1 LASKIILYL
10 KMKIMKKIP
19 VIFSFIGLALLSA
32 CNKEK
37 LNIVNPNSPT
47 SASLLT
53 ESGIKSFAL
62 GLINRQLGNVTNAG
76 SVNLLVVGLV
86 HESTMGDETFQ
97 PYGNWGVRWSNQV
110 YSVILPSGTTVINPF
125 GVTQLESLKGFNSRQ
140 AGDRNAFL
148 YTWFWAYNYI
158 AQCNTLLTALDNPGL
173 SLSGDAAAKKAVLK
187 AWALWWKGCAY
198 SRVGSLYIAGLK
210 VDNAGVTN
218 PNYVSSADMI
228 IEANKTLDAA
238 AAALNGITANADY
251 TETFKS
257 ITASYNFPNDVLT
270 PSMWAHSIN
279 TMKARN
285 LIANKKTAVMTP
297 ADWTAVLALTN
308 NGIVAS
314 DKVFKMGMT
323 PDGVNDV
330 SGNFAHP
337 LALIGTNN
345 EFNFVS
351 ERLIQEYKTGDARL
365 AKNFTLRNLADRY
378 APNIRSRGLQF
389 GTRWA
394 VNNVEDGGLY
404 ATNNNA
410 GSLPLFG
417 SYEENALTAAEALI
431 NSAQIESGLA
441 LVDQVRSAQG
451 AGIASVAGTSLTLAQ
466 AKEEVRRERRV
477 SLFLRGTA
485 FYDAR
490 RWGLTAPLSQGGGRT
505 GAMVYLSA
513 SLIGGGVTVPDVR
526 PCTMDYRY
534 VDYFDVPLNELDFN
548 SPSSTSV
555 PVKN

>member
-1 LASKIILYL
+1 
-10 KMKIMKKIP
+10 MNNMKKIT
-19 VIFSFIGLALLSA
+19 IAFSFVGLLLLSA

-47 SASLLT
+47 SESLLT

-76 SVNLLVVGLV
+76 TVNLLFVGLT
-86 HESTMGDETFQ
+86 HQSTMGDELFM

-110 YSVILPSGTTVINPF
+110 YSVTIPNGTTVVNPF
-125 GVTQLESLKGFNSRQ
+125 GVTQLESLVGFNSRQ

-148 YTWFWAYNYI
+148 YEWFWAYNYI

-173 SLSGDAAAKKAVLK
+173 SLTGDAAAKKAVLK
-187 AWALWWKGCAY
+187 AWALWWKGYAY

-210 VDNAGVTN
+210 VDNAGSTN
-218 PNYVSSADMI
+218 PNYVSSADI
-228 IEANKTLDAA
+228 ITEANSTLDAA
-238 AAALNGITANADY
+238 AAALNGITANDDY
-251 TETFKS
+251 NATFKA
-257 ITASYNFPNDVLT
+257 ITASYNFPDDILT
-270 PSMWAHSIN
+270 PAMWAHSIN
-279 TMKARN
+279 TLKARN
-285 LIANKKTAVMTP
+285 LIANKKTAAMTP
-297 ADWTAVLALTN
+297 ADWAAVLALTN

-314 DKVFKMGMT
+314 DKVFRFGMT
-323 PDGVNDV
+323 TDGVNDV
-330 SGNFAHP
+330 SANFYHP
-337 LALIGTNN
+337 VALIGTNN
-345 EFNFVS
+345 EFAFVS

-365 AKNFTLRNLADRY
+365 DANFTLRDLADRY
-378 APNIRSRGLQF
+378 SPNIRSRGLQF

-404 ATNNNA
+404 ATNNNGGNLA
-410 GSLPLFG
+410 LCG

-431 NSAQIESGLA
+431 NTGQIESGLA
-441 LVDQVRSAQG
+441 LVDQVRTFQG
-451 AGIASVAGTSLTLAQ
+451 AGIAAVAGTGLTLAQ

-477 SLFLRGTA
+477 ALFLRGTS

-490 RWGLTAPLSQGGGRT
+490 RWGVTAPVSAGGGRT
-505 GAMVYLSA
+505 GAMVYLSP
-513 SLIGGGVTVPDVR
+513 SLLGGGATQPDVA

-548 SPSSTSV
+548 PPSSVSV